1 MYRRTLKVGVFGL
14 DAAVAEG
21 MRSVEAPARF
31 EVSVVEGPWPAGAD
45 LDECDIALVPSPD
58 AAQTPHRARLVL
70 CASAEAVAELD
81 AAAVSA
87 FLDVWAGPF
96 PPALAAFHFRKLL
109 EREKEDAD
117 LALTRQYLDT
127 AIDSMPELVWFKD
140 ARGAHLKVNDA
151 FCETVGKTKE
161 QVEGRGHYYIWDI
174 TPDEYAQG
182 EYVCLESEEETMRS
196 STTLLFDEQVKTKRG
211 MRQFKTY
218 KSPLFDADGTV
229 MGTVGVAH
237 DVTDLG
243 NVATELDILINAMPF
258 AIVVEDTDGVILNV
272 NHVTEQYFR
281 VKRDNVIGGKIKHWR
296 RVVFG
301 DELADAREEKET
313 CEFTANIAGTDT
325 TFELN
330 KAPIVDVFG
339 NVTGQLR
346 IYRDV
351 TIERV
356 LERRAAEAARTDYL
370 TGLYNRR
377 YFYERLEE
385 SPRDEPIT
393 IVTLDL
399 DDFKDINDRYGHA
412 AGDVAL
418 VQTARILRETFPD
431 GLVVRW
437 GGDEFV
443 VALPSDRDPREV
455 CAAVQDMI
463 EQLHRKSLAASESYP
478 FTASAGIATGLPCS
492 IDELIKRS
500 DEALYR
506 AKRQGSSLCRID
518 GEED

>member
-1 MYRRTLKVGVFGL
+1 MYHRALQVGVFGL

-21 MRSVEAPARF
+21 VRSVEAPERF
-31 EVSVVEGPWPAGAD
+31 EVSVVEGAWPAGAG

-58 AAQTPHRARLVL
+58 AAGLPHRARLVL
-70 CASAEAVAELD
+70 CASVDAVAELD
-81 AAAVSA
+81 DETLSA
-87 FLDVWAGPF
+87 FLDVWTEPLR
-96 PPALAAFHFRKLL
+96 PALAAFRFRRLL
-109 EREKEDAD
+109 EREKEGAD
-117 LALTRQYLDT
+117 LALARQYLDT
-127 AIDSMPELVWFKD
+127 AIDSIPELVWFKD

-196 STTLLFDEQVKTKRG
+196 NTTLLFDEQVKTKRG

-218 KSPLFDADGTV
+218 KSPLFDDDGTA

-272 NHVTEQYFR
+272 NHVTERYFR
-281 VKRDNVIGGKIKHWR
+281 VKRDDVIGGKIKHWR
-296 RVVFG
+296 RIVFG
-301 DELADAREEKET
+301 DELADAREAKET
-313 CEFTANIAGTDT
+313 CEFTASIAGTET

-346 IYRDV
+346 IYRDI
-351 TIERV
+351 TTERM
-356 LERRAAEAARTDYL
+356 LEKRAAEAARTDYL

-385 SPRDEPIT
+385 IPRDEPIT

-412 AGDVAL
+412 AGDFAL
-418 VQTARILRETFPD
+418 VETARILRETFPD

-443 VALPSDRDPREV
+443 VALPSDRDTRDV
-455 CAAVQDMI
+455 CASVQAMI
-463 EQLHRKSLAASESYP
+463 ERLHRKSLASSESYP
-478 FTASAGIATGLPCS
+478 FTASAGIATGLPSS
-492 IDELIKRS
+492 IDELIRRS

-506 AKRQGSSLCRID
+506 AKRQGPSLCRAD
-518 GEED
+518 GDES